1 MAVTAET
8 DMYSTQFNI
17 LVGPEAAIGSKPP
30 PTFGL
35 QSIRSEGLNALA
47 RTILLSGLLAGC
59 HNGPSVGAAKQANR
73 MHSLGHGQDP
83 DHVIEEQVRTDRL
96 HQLFRQSFSAI
107 FGACLAAI
115 MLCWLC
121 WERFDHQVMVV
132 WLVLLAGSSLVR
144 LQLFLEWFRCPN
156 SERTPARWE
165 RRYWLTLMLSAGIWG
180 GGALAVMPVDDRL
193 SQVLVMLFAVGMSV
207 SAVSCYSAYRSMSLG
222 SMGLVL
228 LPCTLWLLFQPS
240 PMQVGVALA
249 VLVFSSF
256 VVGATRKL
264 SDALE
269 KAFRLTRQME
279 RAHTLSTHAA
289 QTDELTGLMNRRAF
303 FERAQAL
310 YAQCHREQ
318 QPLCAL
324 MLDMDHFKSINDTY
338 GHQTGDQVLRQIG
351 GVISASFRQV
361 DVSGRLGG
369 EEFAILLPNTSLET
383 ARSIAEQLVQ
393 AIGDLRA
400 DPVQGLSASLGLA
413 STHAEPLDLNGLMDS
428 ADKALYRA
436 KALGR
441 NQVAVAG

>member
-1 MAVTAET
+1 MN
-8 DMYSTQFNI
+8 SH
-17 LVGPEAAIGSKPP
+17 
-30 PTFGL
+30 GL
-35 QSIRSEGLNALA
+35 A
-47 RTILLSGLLAGC
+47 
-59 HNGPSVGAAKQANR
+59 
-73 MHSLGHGQDP
+73 QDP
-83 DHVIEEQVRTDRL
+83 DRVIEQQVRTDRL
-96 HQLFRQSFSAI
+96 HQLFRQSFPAR
-107 FGACLAAI
+107 FGSYLGAL

-121 WERFDHQVMVV
+121 WDRFDHQVIMA
-132 WLVLLAGSSLVR
+132 WLVLLGGSSLLR
-144 LQLFLEWFRCPN
+144 LQLFLEWFRCPD

-180 GGALAVMPVDDRL
+180 SGALAVMPVDDRV

-207 SAVSCYSAYRSMSLG
+207 SAVSCYSAYRYMSLG

-279 RAHTLSTHAA
+279 RAHSISTHAS

-303 FERAQAL
+303 FEQAQAL
-310 YAQCHREQ
+310 YAQCRREQ
-318 QPLCAL
+318 QPLCVL
-324 MLDMDHFKSINDTY
+324 MLDMDHFKTINDTY
-338 GHQTGDQVLRQIG
+338 GHQAGDQVLRQIG
-351 GVISASFRQV
+351 SVISTSFRQV
-361 DVSGRLGG
+361 DVYGRLGG

-383 ARSIAEQLVQ
+383 ARGIAEQLVR

-413 STHAEPLDLNGLMDS
+413 STHTQALDLYGLMDS